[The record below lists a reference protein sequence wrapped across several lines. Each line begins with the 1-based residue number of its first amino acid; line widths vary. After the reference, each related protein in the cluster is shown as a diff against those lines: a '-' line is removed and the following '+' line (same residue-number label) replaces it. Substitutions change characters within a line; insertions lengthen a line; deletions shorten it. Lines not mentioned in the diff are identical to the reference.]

1 MTSLFNSLMVCI
13 LFVDMVERR
22 FPDYFKDLI
31 LKVSYNCIYYFSKL
45 QIILIKV
52 KKVFINLINSNETLL
67 KLINDINKLKFYFH
81 NEELKENN
89 VDYCHGYN
97 FYIYNYVN
105 NNFVNRGIYFND
117 NIIPSNEV
125 SEIKFILI
133 EFNIGD
139 KSYKIDLKT
148 DVFNYYLVGNKFTK
162 DFFIYYVKKHINVN
176 ETMDDNQKCSVKIID
191 HNVNTIEIQFT
202 EKNENIILEKNDYKI
217 L

>member
-1 MTSLFNSLMVCI
+1 MISLFNLLMVCI

-22 FPDYFKDLI
+22 FPDHFKDLI

-52 KKVFINLINSNETLL
+52 KKVFINLINSNETLS
-67 KLINDINKLKFYFH
+67 KLINDINKLNFYFH

-89 VDYCHGYN
+89 TDYCHGYN

-176 ETMDDNQKCSVKIID
+176 ETMDDNQKCSIKIID
-191 HNVNTIEIQFT
+191 HNVNTIEIEFT